1 MTNQAPARV
10 LIVDDEPTLLT
21 MLGRML
27 TAWGYEAITAPDGQE
42 ALRRLSNERFDAVVS
57 DITMPG
63 MDGLEMLAAVRA
75 HDMDLP
81 VILITGYPSLETAM
95 RAIEHGAFQYL
106 RKPVKF
112 AELREVLASAVNLGR
127 MARLKREA
135 MELIAGQ
142 GGLPGDRAGLAA
154 SFDDALGTLDVHYQP
169 IVRPDGAIFA
179 YEALMRP
186 HVDGL
191 DSPETMLGAAEK
203 LHRLMDLGRAVRGKA
218 AAAGVIDNGD
228 GPLLFVN
235 LHPEDLLDP
244 TLLAGDGPLAAR
256 AASVVLEITE
266 RASLEG
272 IGDVRAR
279 VAQLRAQ
286 GYRVAIDDLG
296 SGYAGLASFAA
307 LSPDFVKIDMALV
320 RGVDADPVRR
330 RLIASIADLCH
341 GMGMLVIAEGIETR
355 AERDA
360 TLEAGCDLLQ
370 GFLFAKAGPLPV
382 RVAAIS

>member
-1 MTNQAPARV
+1 VTHGAQARV
-10 LIVDDEPTLLT
+10 LVVDDEPTLLT

-27 TAWGYEAITAPDGQE
+27 TAWGYAAVTARDGQE
-42 ALRRLSNERFDAVVS
+42 ALRLLATERFDAVVS

-63 MDGLEMLAAVRA
+63 MDGLEMLAAVRS

-112 AELREVLASAVNLGR
+112 AELREVLANAVNLGR

-142 GGLPGDRAGLAA
+142 GGLPGDRAGLEANFDAA
-154 SFDDALGTLDVHYQP
+154 LSTLEVHYQP
-169 IVRPDGAIFA
+169 IVYPDGAIFA

-186 HVDGL
+186 HGDGL
-191 DSPETMLGAAEK
+191 DTPATMLEAAER
-203 LHRLMDLGRAVRGKA
+203 LHRLADLGHAVRSQA
-218 AAAGVIDNGD
+218 AAALEARGEGT
-228 GPLLFVN
+228 LLFVN

-244 TLLAGDGPLAAR
+244 ALLSPANDLAELAGR
-256 AASVVLEITE
+256 VVLEITE

-272 IGDVRAR
+272 VSDIRAR
-279 VAQLRAQ
+279 VGQLRAR
-286 GYRVAIDDLG
+286 GYRIAIDDLG

-307 LSPDFVKIDMALV
+307 LQPDFVKIDMALV

-341 GMGMLVIAEGIETR
+341 GMGIHVIAEGIETR
-355 AERDA
+355 AEREA
-360 TLEAGCDLLQ
+360 TVEAGCDLLQ
-370 GFLFAKAGPLPV
+370 GFLFAKAGPLPE
-382 RVAAIS
+382 APSGGS